1 MKKLF
6 SVLSVLSLAFFFA
19 VGCLEKKAE
28 VKKPKLDITSAPAG
42 AMVSLLGKERGVT
55 PFHCS
60 LLPST

>member
-42 AMVSLLGKERGVT
+42 RNAVPLFSAPVYLHRQT
-55 PFHCS
+55 
-60 LLPST
+60 

>member
-42 AMVSLLGKERGVT
+42 AMVSLLGKERGVYLHRQT
-55 PFHCS
+55 
-60 LLPST
+60 